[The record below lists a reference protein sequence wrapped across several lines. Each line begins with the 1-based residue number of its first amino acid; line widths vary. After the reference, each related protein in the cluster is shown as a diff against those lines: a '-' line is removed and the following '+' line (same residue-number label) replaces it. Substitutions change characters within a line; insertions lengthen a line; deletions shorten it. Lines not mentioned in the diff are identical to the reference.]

1 MHPVAHHTGEQTLA
15 PLLLLAGGGVSL
27 LVAIGRARLTAART
41 KLTRKQGSRR
51 EAEMEAREPTRTPAS
66 RHGGNVR
73 P

>member
-1 MHPVAHHTGEQTLA
+1 
-15 PLLLLAGGGVSL
+15 
-27 LVAIGRARLTAART
+27 VAIGRARLTAART